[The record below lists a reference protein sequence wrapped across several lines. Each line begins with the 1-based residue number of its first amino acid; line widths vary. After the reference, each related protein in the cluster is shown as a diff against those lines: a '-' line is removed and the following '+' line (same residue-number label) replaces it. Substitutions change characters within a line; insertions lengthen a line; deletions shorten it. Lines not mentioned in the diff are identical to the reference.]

1 MKYLYL
7 EPCARNRILYGLY
20 KTEPYIK
27 NKGLVYV
34 GEAEKSVMQM
44 WNMDVYNCV
53 ATGGKKVSQ
62 NQIEIL
68 TRLCVDICFVFDKDV
83 QLSEL
88 MVLANRFVD
97 GVSVYAVVDDKGIL
111 DEKEA
116 PTDNPEKFKA
126 LIENC
131 VRRIK

>member
-1 MKYLYL
+1 
-7 EPCARNRILYGLY
+7 
-20 KTEPYIK
+20 
-27 NKGLVYV
+27 
-34 GEAEKSVMQM
+34 MQM
-44 WNMDVYNCV
+44 WNMDVCNCV

-68 TRLCVDICFVFDKDV
+68 TRLCVNICFVFDKDV

>member
-1 MKYLYL
+1 
-7 EPCARNRILYGLY
+7 
-20 KTEPYIK
+20 
-27 NKGLVYV
+27 
-34 GEAEKSVMQM
+34 MQM

-83 QLSEL
+83 QLGEL

>member
-1 MKYLYL
+1 M
-7 EPCARNRILYGLY
+7 
-20 KTEPYIK
+20 
-27 NKGLVYV
+27 V
-34 GEAEKSVMQM
+34 
-44 WNMDVYNCV
+44 
-53 ATGGKKVSQ
+53 
-62 NQIEIL
+62 
-68 TRLCVDICFVFDKDV
+68 
-83 QLSEL
+83 

>member
-1 MKYLYL
+1 
-7 EPCARNRILYGLY
+7 
-20 KTEPYIK
+20 
-27 NKGLVYV
+27 
-34 GEAEKSVMQM
+34 MQM

-88 MVLANRFVD
+88 MVLANRFVE
-97 GVSVYAVVDDKGIL
+97 GFWMKRKPRLIIL
-111 DEKEA
+111 K
-116 PTDNPEKFKA
+116 N
-126 LIENC
+126 L
-131 VRRIK
+131 RH

>member
-1 MKYLYL
+1 MF
-7 EPCARNRILYGLY
+7 

-27 NKGLVYV
+27 NEGLVYV

-44 WNMDVYNCV
+44 WNMDVCNCV

-68 TRLCVDICFVFDKDV
+68 TRLCVDIYFVFDK
-83 QLSEL
+83 
-88 MVLANRFVD
+88 D

>member
-1 MKYLYL
+1 M
-7 EPCARNRILYGLY
+7 
-20 KTEPYIK
+20 
-27 NKGLVYV
+27 
-34 GEAEKSVMQM
+34 
-44 WNMDVYNCV
+44 
-53 ATGGKKVSQ
+53 
-62 NQIEIL
+62 
-68 TRLCVDICFVFDKDV
+68 FDKDV

-126 LIENC
+126 LIGNC